1 MENSQENYEEKKLL
15 VLPDVKTT
23 YKTLVIKNI
32 VVLVQKKTDNG
43 DRPLDL
49 GELI

>member
-15 VLPDVKTT
+15 VLPDVKTI

-32 VVLVQKKTDNG
+32 VVLV
-43 DRPLDL
+43 
-49 GELI
+49 